1 MTYIKHWLDNK
12 EIVFYKGYVV
22 DILIIY
28 DRRKTNEQIIPHQ
41 INKVDKNLQ
50 FKISTEENNIIHYLD
65 ISIYRNNKSINIVL
79 YRKLT
84 ETGTVIHLTSNHLYE
99 QKISAFTYYI
109 NRLITLPI
117 TEKSK
122 QDEWKTTPAMVK
134 NSGYSDECVTVH
146 LIWKWWEVPTWCNN
160 WDLLS

>member
-1 MTYIKHWLDNK
+1 
-12 EIVFYKGYVV
+12 V
-22 DILIIY
+22 D
-28 DRRKTNEQIIPHQ
+28 R
-41 INKVDKNLQ
+41 NLQ
-50 FKISTEENNIIHYLD
+50 FKISTEENSIIHYLD
-65 ISIYRNNKSINIVL
+65 ISIYRNNKSINIGL
-79 YRKLT
+79 YRKPT

-122 QDEWKTTPAMVK
+122 QDEWKTILAMVK

-146 LIWKWWEVPTWCNN
+146 HI
-160 WDLLS
+160 